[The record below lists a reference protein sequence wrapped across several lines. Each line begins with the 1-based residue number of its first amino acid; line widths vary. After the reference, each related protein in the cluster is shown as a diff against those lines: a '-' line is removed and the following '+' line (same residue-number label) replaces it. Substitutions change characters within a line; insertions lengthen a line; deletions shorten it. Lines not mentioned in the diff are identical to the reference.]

1 MIGKEE
7 LGRFLGD
14 IKKAKCILS
23 GQRNFNQTGER
34 ETWSI
39 QLPQVLGCGM
49 VEDKVGSRQSINQEL
64 HLSAGLTGNPGV
76 FSRVRPSSVF
86 RLAHSN
92 GWVKIDSGVILV

>member
-1 MIGKEE
+1 MIEKEE

-49 VEDKVGSRQSINQEL
+49 VEDKVGSSRASTKNFIYLQASQE
-64 HLSAGLTGNPGV
+64 TQE
-76 FSRVRPSSVF
+76 FSV
-86 RLAHSN
+86 
-92 GWVKIDSGVILV
+92 G